1 MCYAVLVTTARRTP
15 DATLA
20 ALDDA
25 LISVRRPLLKPGHR
39 QALFARIG
47 AAVEAATLRAMH
59 VVAAAEGTPSVT
71 DVAEALSIDPSTASR
86 IVQQGVAAGY
96 LTKVPDP
103 KDKRRC
109 GLVLSDEGHA
119 VIERARAVRT
129 EWLQEVLRDWSEDEV
144 LLLAQLLFRLRDDID
159 ALEVS

>member
-1 MCYAVLVTTARRTP
+1 MTSSRRSGDDPLV
-15 DATLA
+15 

-59 VVAAAEGTPSVT
+59 VVQSAEGQPSVA

-86 IVQQGVAAGY
+86 VVQQGVSAGY
-96 LTKVPDP
+96 LTKVPDAN
-103 KDKRRC
+103 DKRRV
-109 GLVLSDEGHA
+109 GLVLTDEGLE
-119 VIERARAVRT
+119 VLQRARAVRT
-129 EWLQEVLRDWSEDEV
+129 EWLRDVLRHWSEDEV
-144 LLLAQLLFRLRDDID
+144 LLLAQLLHRLRDDID
-159 ALEVS
+159 ALEDT

>member
-1 MCYAVLVTTARRTP
+1 MTTSRCSP
-15 DATLA
+15 DALG

-47 AAVEAATLRAMH
+47 AAVDAATLRVMH
-59 VVAAAEGTPSVT
+59 VVAAAERSPSVA

-86 IVQQGVAAGY
+86 LVQQGVAASY
-96 LTKVPDP
+96 LSKVPDP

-109 GLVLSDEGHA
+109 GVVLSDEGQA
-119 VIERARAVRT
+119 VLTRARAVRT
-129 EWLQEVLRDWSEDEV
+129 EWLADVLRHWSEDEV
-144 LLLAQLLFRLRDDID
+144 LLLAQLLHRLRDDID
-159 ALEVS
+159 ALEDS